1 LSTFER
7 NFEVKLKLV
16 LFMKN
21 FEVKLKLFLLF
32 KVQHVESSPPY
43 IMDHCYARPAPVRSR
58 RASSSSNPDTGSAAG
73 GGGGAF
79 DHDYTKPRTPPR
91 AVLAPAAVN
100 VPPAAAVA
108 DKKPLALAAAFGR
121 KAALPSQPVKFA
133 VRDMKE
139 KFDVLY
145 KFLTEGIDL
154 EDVMYLK
161 RSYEMVS
168 TVSALI
174 GCTMYVQIPW

>member
-1 LSTFER
+1 
-7 NFEVKLKLV
+7 
-16 LFMKN
+16 MKN

>member
-1 LSTFER
+1 
-7 NFEVKLKLV
+7 
-16 LFMKN
+16 
-21 FEVKLKLFLLF
+21 
-32 KVQHVESSPPY
+32 
-43 IMDHCYARPAPVRSR
+43 MDHCYARPAPVRSR

-73 GGGGAF
+73 GGGAF

-100 VPPAAAVA
+100 VPPAAAAVA

-154 EDVMYLK
+154 EDVMDLK

-168 TVSALI
+168 TYRYRTSI
-174 GCTMYVQIPW
+174 GCTMYRYHGSN